1 MPLIRYRILLVLATL
16 AIALV
21 SAPFVQA
28 EQPQRKSPAS
38 DASVSGTIATC
49 AG

>member
-1 MPLIRYRILLVLATL
+1 MLPIRYRTLLLLATL

-28 EQPQRKSPAS
+28 DPQRRSPAS
-38 DASVSGTIATC
+38 DASVSGAIDTC